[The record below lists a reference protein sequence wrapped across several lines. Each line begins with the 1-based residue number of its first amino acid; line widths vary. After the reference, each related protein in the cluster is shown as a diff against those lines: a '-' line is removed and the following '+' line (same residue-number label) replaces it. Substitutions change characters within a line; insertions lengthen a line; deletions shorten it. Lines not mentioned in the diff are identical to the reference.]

1 MQLAMMT
8 ELQTQ
13 QPDKTIAVAIQ
24 RCECKPLHDT
34 RPHLTVL
41 CLCKNTLTFMCVG

>member
-24 RCECKPLHDT
+24 PCECKPLHDT
-34 RPHLTVL
+34 SSQLTVL
-41 CLCKNTLTFMCVG
+41 GL